1 MGRAPGRLFRAEMR
15 SAVRGAEACYML
27 SRQQINLEEEMR
39 ERRPGGG
46 KGKRKYGNGN
56 GDDN

>member
-1 MGRAPGRLFRAEMR
+1 MQ

-46 KGKRKYGNGN
+46 KGIRKYGNGN
-56 GDDN
+56 DDDN